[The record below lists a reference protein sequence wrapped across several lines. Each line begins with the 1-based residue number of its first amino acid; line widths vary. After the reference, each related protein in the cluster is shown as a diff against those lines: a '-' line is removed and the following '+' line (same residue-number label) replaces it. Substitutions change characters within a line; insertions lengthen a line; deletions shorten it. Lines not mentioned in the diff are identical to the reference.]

1 MNPNMTYKENK
12 DIETRL
18 RNENAYPV
26 YNMEKK
32 MNNDKKILCKNCAFG
47 EFLPQVL
54 GMQQLGLGCCRKNP
68 PVPLIVVQRGA
79 LGQQST
85 GIQPVFPPV
94 FETDWCGSAAPD
106 RELKIV
112 N

>member
-1 MNPNMTYKENK
+1 MN
-12 DIETRL
+12 D
-18 RNENAYPV
+18 A
-26 YNMEKK
+26 
-32 MNNDKKILCKNCAFG
+32 KKILCKNCAFG
-47 EFLPQVL
+47 EFQSLFD
-54 GMQQLGLGCCRKNP
+54 GNQQPGIGCCRKNP

-112 N
+112 K